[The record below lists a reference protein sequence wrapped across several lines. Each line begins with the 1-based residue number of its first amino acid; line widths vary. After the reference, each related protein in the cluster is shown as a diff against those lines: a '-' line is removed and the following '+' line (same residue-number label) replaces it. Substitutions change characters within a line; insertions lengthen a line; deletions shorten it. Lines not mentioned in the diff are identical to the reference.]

1 MKNDL
6 DVKIENLFNVFNFVD
21 FVEGNIL
28 KDIFVFLKLEMDVF
42 YVKFSKFSSKFIV
55 LSLIFEYVDSYVF
68 KSCCVFIISDLFDK
82 KYFDLCY
89 FELLKVCYEV
99 DIKIVKE

>member
-6 DVKIENLFNVFNFVD
+6 DVKIENFFNVFSFDNFVK
-21 FVEGNIL
+21 GNVL
-28 KDIFVFLKLEMDVF
+28 KEIFVFLKLEMDIF

-55 LSLIFEYVDSYVF
+55 LSLIFEYVDSYIF

-82 KYFDLCY
+82 KYFVLSY
-89 FELLKVCYEV
+89 FELLKVC
-99 DIKIVKE
+99 